1 MTSGTQWR
9 LKRTFY
15 METRR
20 HFKKTWRYRLT
31 FNLKQAV
38 VPFILLRHG
47 PVPRMEPMAAAMGSH
62 GHHIPVVRPPLRMQ
76 NRMVQPFG
84 TCIGRTPLPPV
95 FPLVRN
101 AAARM
106 ARLFVDGLPDR
117 STHTV
122 LPQSFLKQ
130 SREIV
135 CT

>member
-1 MTSGTQWR
+1 
-9 LKRTFY
+9 
-15 METRR
+15 METQANFLYGNPATFQENMALSTDVQPETR
-20 HFKKTWRYRLT
+20 HRAR
-31 FNLKQAV
+31 
-38 VPFILLRHG
+38 ILLRHG
-47 PVPRMEPMAAAMGSH
+47 PVPRMERMAAAMGSH
-62 GHHIPVVRPPLRMQ
+62 GYHIPVVRPPLRME

-84 TCIGRTPLPPV
+84 TCVGRTPLPPV

-101 AAARM
+101 AAVRM
-106 ARLFVDGLPDR
+106 ACLFVDGLPNR

>member
-1 MTSGTQWR
+1 MEAQAHFLYGNPATFKENMALSTDIQLETNR
-9 LKRTFY
+9 RT
-15 METRR
+15 
-20 HFKKTWRYRLT
+20 
-31 FNLKQAV
+31 
-38 VPFILLRHG
+38 FILLRHG
-47 PVPRMEPMAAAMGSH
+47 PVPRMERMAAAMGSH

-84 TCIGRTPLPPV
+84 TCVGRTSLPPV